1 MNWTTEKLRELS
13 PKALPNLRENAL
25 ARNGSD
31 VVQLI
36 DRLSETPLQWTESH
50 IASVGEQLKKLPLS
64 AKTKLASVGRAS
76 LVQFTL

>member
-1 MNWTTEKLRELS
+1 M
-13 PKALPNLRENAL
+13 
-25 ARNGSD
+25 
-31 VVQLI
+31 VQLI